1 VFSLKGVSHILHR
14 RLSYVVLRSAEAM
27 LFLHHLDDLFEWLV
41 VIDPIFLDDLLL
53 HFPGGT
59 HGDFFLKFTK

>member
-1 VFSLKGVSHILHR
+1 
-14 RLSYVVLRSAEAM
+14 M